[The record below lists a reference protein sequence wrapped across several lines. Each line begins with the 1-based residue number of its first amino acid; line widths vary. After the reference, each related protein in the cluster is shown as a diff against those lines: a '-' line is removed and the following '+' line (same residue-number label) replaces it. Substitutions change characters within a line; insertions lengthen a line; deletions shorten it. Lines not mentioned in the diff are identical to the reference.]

1 MNICLIPARSGSK
14 RIKNKNIKSFFGKPL
29 IYYSIDIAKKSKLFD
44 KIIVSTNS
52 KKISKISLKYGAET
66 PFLRPKNFSNDYA
79 TDYDVISHFLSY
91 CQKNKIKISKLCYI
105 YPTNPLLNI
114 GILKQ
119 CLSELNKKKC
129 QRVITIGKFPHPIQR
144 ALKKNKNGNIEYLNK
159 YFANSR
165 SQDLENYFFDAA
177 KCYWFNFK
185 RIKKFKKKL
194 TTRAVEINREL
205 VCDVDNMQDFNF
217 LKKLYKLNK

>member
-29 IYYSIDIAKKSKLFD
+29 IYYPIDVAKKSKLFD
-44 KIIVSTNS
+44 KIIVSTDS
-52 KKISKISLKYGAET
+52 KKISKISSKYGAET
-66 PFLRPKNFSNDYA
+66 PFLRPKNISNDYA

-91 CQKNKIKISKLCYI
+91 CKKNKIKITKLCYI

-114 GILKQ
+114 RILKQ
-119 CLSELNKKKC
+119 CLIQLNKKDC
-129 QRVITIGKFPHPIQR
+129 QKVITISKFSHPIQR
-144 ALKKNKNGNIEYLNK
+144 ALKKNKDGNFEYLNK
-159 YFANSR
+159 SFANSR
-165 SQDLENYFFDAA
+165 SQDLENYFFDVA

-185 RIKKFKKKL
+185 RIKKFKRKL
-194 TTRAVEINREL
+194 ITKAVEINREL